1 MNLWQLMVTSMREGE
16 NEQGQLPWGCLGWL
30 MSSTACAP
38 SPATQCLLCCPS
50 TAPHPCRASPMVMEV
65 QLEWPGSMES
75 LVVLQRGCCCSFGR
89 YKQRFLVATVPEEKK
104 KGLGKS
110 DTGEN
115 FMLTDISLCFIL
127 HQGSTIDASQLQQLL
142 NEVISQGKA
151 FAA

>member
-50 TAPHPCRASPMVMEV
+50 TAPHPCRASPVVMEV

-89 YKQRFLVATVPEEKK
+89 YKQRFLVATVPEKK
-104 KGLGKS
+104 KKVWAKVTQEKTLCS
-110 DTGEN
+110 QT
-115 FMLTDISLCFIL
+115 SLCALFCIR
-127 HQGSTIDASQLQQLL
+127 AQLSMLRSCSNSL
-142 NEVISQGKA
+142 MK
-151 FAA
+151 